1 MTIGA
6 RLREERSRL
15 GRSQTDFATLAGV
28 KKGTQISWE
37 KDASS
42 PTAQALT
49 AFADAGADVLYIV
62 TGQRFPQIPDPDDE
76 IVRDDLDEIR
86 RELITPIRRPDET
99 DEQAEVRTVKKAKIC
114 LERMVCAEVAPGLLP
129 DLVEQASALLEAA
142 INPHKLSL
150 LRAADYAQARHRREH
165 EKEMLEIWLNGWPYQ
180 PDHTVMELMARI
192 ALEYRVPHR
201 TLVDLS
207 HAIYTDLEERRIA
220 EAVLGLHEQPSKT
233 DDA

>member
-6 RLREERSRL
+6 RLKEERSRL

-49 AFADAGADVLYIV
+49 AFAEAGADVLYIV
-62 TGQRFPQIPDPDDE
+62 TGRRLPEMPDPDDVM
-76 IVRDDLDEIR
+76 VRDDLDEIR
-86 RELITPIRRPDET
+86 RDLISPTRRPDET
-99 DEQAEVRTVKKAKIC
+99 DEQAEARTVKKAKIC
-114 LERMVCAEVAPGLLP
+114 LERMVCAEVAPSLP
-129 DLVEQASALLEAA
+129 PDVLEEASALLEAV
-142 INPHKLSL
+142 NDPHKLPL

-165 EKEMLEIWLNGWPYQ
+165 EKEMLEIWLKGWPYQ
-180 PDHTVMELMARI
+180 PDHAVMELMARI
-192 ALEYRVPHR
+192 ALENRVPHR

-207 HAIYTDLEERRIA
+207 HAIYTDIEEQRSAESVIRIHEEA
-220 EAVLGLHEQPSKT
+220 EKSGK
-233 DDA
+233 